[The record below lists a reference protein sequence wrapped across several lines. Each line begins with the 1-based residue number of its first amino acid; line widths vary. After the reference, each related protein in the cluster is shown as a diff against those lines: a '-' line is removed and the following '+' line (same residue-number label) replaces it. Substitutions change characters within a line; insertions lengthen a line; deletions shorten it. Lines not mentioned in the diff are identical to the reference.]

1 MYNNTPNITPM
12 ATLIR
17 VINPIS
23 FILNHPVMS
32 YTFYLFDTNGYIIS
46 FYLYESVL
54 DSLFTC
60 FTILFISDGSLA
72 EGRYQG
78 GMMGEDIK

>member
-1 MYNNTPNITPM
+1 
-12 ATLIR
+12 
-17 VINPIS
+17 
-23 FILNHPVMS
+23 MS

-46 FYLYESVL
+46 FYLYESAL